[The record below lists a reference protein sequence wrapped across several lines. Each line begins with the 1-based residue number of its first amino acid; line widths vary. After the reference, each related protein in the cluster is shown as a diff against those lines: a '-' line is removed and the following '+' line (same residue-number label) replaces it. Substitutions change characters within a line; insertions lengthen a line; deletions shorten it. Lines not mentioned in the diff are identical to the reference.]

1 MKNFNQKLFSAT
13 VSMLMTVTICQVATT
28 QASDIDIYRPATT
41 GQTRI
46 MFVLDTSYSMI
57 STFAEMACDAP
68 VGATVQ
74 GRNNTAHTESVAATT
89 TNGITIPAYT
99 RYACTIRQ
107 TTTNPKTYKYKRQI
121 VSQTTAA
128 VPAVPGST
136 TLYRCGGGDT
146 STTTK
151 AQCTNNGTLSSAP
164 TSGNGITCSTVE
176 TSGNTTTTYYYDRGG
191 CAGNNNTARYR
202 YRKVVITA
210 MPSIPASTVPTNNCT
225 PTGSVT
231 CNYEYSSCPAN
242 ATTLG
247 VCTTAITSAPSG
259 SFSNESCGTGC
270 TAYYTNAVTQTQDS
284 RVYDRITKLKEGMLD
299 VLVGRNV
306 TTRLGDDVAV
316 GLTKFNSKTGAVLVR
331 VRRLD
336 TTAATLTGTKKT
348 DFTTDCGTAATTTQ
362 RSCMVAKIVGMA
374 ADAYTPTGIAYAQG
388 ARSLLDTIGTDT
400 SICNGNGVYALTD
413 GGPSGKA
420 DISETSVTSGMSNAT
435 SGISGFSCPAAWN
448 LDTTNTNPTF
458 QFKPWTPPASGTSYD
473 NQHMWRCIAK
483 MSDFL
488 LKGATDRAK
497 IKTATVGF
505 GSFYEGLNE
514 YTNAE
519 RDKTPGAPLAAD
531 NIDIQNILNRYN
543 DITNNWAGTQG
554 GSSRAD
560 IANTAL
566 WGVYGRG
573 GWYAASEPAQVADS
587 ILKFVDTVKPTFDPI
602 VTGSPTIP
610 VDALNPI
617 QLQPYGYYAT
627 FVPKPQDNM
636 QLWLGNLN
644 KYHIYNGELYDNDKL
659 IQLIQENG
667 LINSAASGIWGA
679 AGMLGQLPLGTFT
692 DPDKNTKS
700 ANRVVFTN
708 REMSGTSAIESN
720 SLQQVTL
727 ETLFD
732 VNAEKAKFK
741 NDPDKRYWLN
751 ILGYQIDATTDISSL
766 TLDTL
771 PTAQQ
776 RQMGAVMHSKPIL
789 LTQEGKVVA
798 TKVSGSAT
806 PAITTTGR
814 EDYLLFGSNQGML
827 HVVDIISG
835 KEKFAFVPHEM
846 MNNQKLGFLSEGN
859 TDLGKDHLYYGI
871 DGAWTAYTQYVS
883 KTDGTLTVKSS
894 DRKDYDG
901 NDLNQAGLQWVYGGL
916 RMGGRG
922 YYGLDLSNI
931 NAPSLKFHINPMG
944 TGSAEDP
951 TGYMGKSWSKPTIA
965 WVNWGGTRKLV
976 MFVGGGYDDNGEV
989 QCGDSS
995 DATSNPN
1002 LSTYDSLNKY
1012 NNKGYECPKYNQTNQ
1027 KGAGVYM
1034 FDAGDGSLLWWGSA
1048 NAASTT
1054 SATTNSGVIATKADD
1069 LKYSVVSQI
1078 NAVDRNSDGLVDH
1091 LFFGDLGGQ
1100 AFRVDLN
1107 NNATTTGAFAK
1118 RVVPLYKGHL
1128 ANGLSPRFY
1137 EMPSFSVHG
1146 GGVNGLFGVVALS
1159 SGNRSSPLAGTNTVK
1174 VAGVDQIV
1182 TTPTA
1187 NDGVYVIYDNDV
1199 ARTDLYSEITLRT
1212 SNVSLPAVTFG
1223 QLKAGITQTSGSG
1236 VSLAY
1241 RGGWNY
1247 KFSAEAAGKYK
1258 GMNEIYA
1265 LDGMLYVNVYNKDG
1279 TGVTGSCGAG
1289 VIGNSELYQFC
1300 LPTGR
1305 CSFYDNNTSVP
1316 NSSVLGVGIIG
1327 TGLGQGYSN
1336 KGNETGLIIKKD
1348 TANHCDNVA
1357 NKNKPECQLFDN
1369 SSKLKQMRWYET
1381 Q

>member
-46 MFVLDTSYSMI
+46 MFVLDTSQSM
-57 STFAEMACDAP
+57 SVNYDSGRNLNMACDAP
-68 VGATVQ
+68 PNVTVTNNNRSQPISASTVG
-74 GRNNTAHTESVAATT
+74 
-89 TNGITIPAYT
+89 GISIPAYT
-99 RYACTIRQ
+99 RRYCLIRNSAGQTIEI
-107 TTTNPKTYKYKRQI
+107 N
-121 VSQTTAA
+121 
-128 VPAVPGST
+128 
-136 TLYRCGGGDT
+136 
-146 STTTK
+146 
-151 AQCTNNGTLSSAP
+151 
-164 TSGNGITCSTVE
+164 
-176 TSGNTTTTYYYDRGG
+176 DR
-191 CAGNNNTARYR
+191 
-202 YRKVVITA
+202 
-210 MPSIPASTVPTNNCT
+210 
-225 PTGSVT
+225 
-231 CNYEYSSCPAN
+231 
-242 ATTLG
+242 
-247 VCTTAITSAPSG
+247 
-259 SFSNESCGTGC
+259 F
-270 TAYYTNAVTQTQDS
+270 
-284 RVYDRITKLKEGMLD
+284 TKLREGMFD
-299 VLVGRNV
+299 VLIGRNGSA
-306 TTRLGDDVAV
+306 RLDDNIIV
-316 GLTKFNSKTGAVLVR
+316 GLTTFNNNSSGIVLSTA
-331 VRRLD
+331 RRLD
-336 TTAATLTGTKKT
+336 STTSDCTGKN
-348 DFTTDCGTAATTTQ
+348 Q
-362 RSCMVAKIVGMA
+362 RSCLVDQIARMQP
-374 ADAYTPTGIAYAQG
+374 DDYTPTGVAYAIG
-388 ARSLLDTIGTDT
+388 AKSLLATIGTDT
-400 SICNGNGVYALTD
+400 STCNGNGIYVLTD
-413 GGPSGKA
+413 GGPSGTNLVA
-420 DISETSVTSGMSNAT
+420 ANSTAGAMSQAIT
-435 SGISGFSCPAAWN
+435 GFTCPTAWN
-448 LDTTNTNPTF
+448 VDATNTNPTF
-458 QFKPWTPPASGTSYD
+458 QFKAKTGNAENEYA
-473 NQHMWRCIAK
+473 WRCIAK
-483 MSDFL
+483 FSDTL
-488 LKGATDRAK
+488 LKGATNRAK

-505 GSFYEGLNE
+505 GSFYEGLDD
-514 YTNAE
+514 YTNDEKNKAAG
-519 RDKTPGAPLAAD
+519 TPLSST
-531 NIDIQNILNRYN
+531 NIDIQNILSRYN
-543 DITNNWAGTQG
+543 TITNDYANVSG

-679 AGMLGQLPLGTFT
+679 AGMLGKLPLGTFT

-751 ILGYQIDATTDISSL
+751 ILGYQIDATTDISSM

-789 LTQEGKVVA
+789 LTQEGKVIA
-798 TKVSGSAT
+798 TKVSGSTT
-806 PAITTTGR
+806 PTITTTGR

-894 DRKDYDG
+894 DRKDFDG

>member
-46 MFVLDTSYSMI
+46 MFVLDTSASMKA
-57 STFAEMACDAP
+57 SFAKYACDAP
-68 VGATVQ
+68 VADDLVTVSST
-74 GRNNTAHTESVAATT
+74 GENS
-89 TNGITIPAYT
+89 GTIPSYT
-99 RYACTIRQ
+99 RYYCTVNSITEEISPKFYNYKSQ
-107 TTTNPKTYKYKRQI
+107 TTSIPKTYKCQNN
-121 VSQTTAA
+121 V
-128 VPAVPGST
+128 
-136 TLYRCGGGDT
+136 
-146 STTTK
+146 TK
-151 AQCTNNGTLSSAP
+151 ATNCTDMVEASLGAYECLEE
-164 TSGNGITCSTVE
+164 SGNI
-176 TSGNTTTTYYYDRGG
+176 TYYF
-191 CAGNNNTARYR
+191 NTNDSQNRCNKGTKTYVFR
-202 YRKVVITA
+202 TVTTNSTNYYKCNSPYKQQSDCPTVSPLTSQ
-210 MPSIPASTVPTNNCT
+210 PTGASTLLEA
-225 PTGSVT
+225 TGGF
-231 CNYEYSSCPAN
+231 NYYGA
-242 ATTLG
+242 A
-247 VCTTAITSAPSG
+247 A
-259 SFSNESCGTGC
+259 
-270 TAYYTNAVTQTQDS
+270 QTQNKKF
-284 RVYDRITKLKEGMLD
+284 YDRITRLKDGMFTVLQGLNGTPQLGND
-299 VLVGRNV
+299 IVAGLTRFTGGTGGASAGRTGLVLVP
-306 TTRLGDDVAV
+306 
-316 GLTKFNSKTGAVLVR
+316 S
-331 VRRLD
+331 RRLD
-336 TTAATLTGTKKT
+336 ADASATAGCTGK
-348 DFTTDCGTAATTTQ
+348 TQ
-362 RSCMVAKIVGMA
+362 RNCLLDKIKDLDGT
-374 ADAYTPTGIAYAQG
+374 DYTPTGRAYAIG
-388 ARSLLDTIGTDT
+388 ARSLLNTIGTDT
-400 SICNGNGVYALTD
+400 SICNGNGIYALTD
-413 GGPSGKA
+413 GGPS
-420 DISETSVTSGMSNAT
+420 AT
-435 SGISGFSCPAAWN
+435 TDTNPATEMANTISGFTCPSTWN
-448 LDTTNTNPTF
+448 TDVANINSTF
-458 QFKPWTPPASGTSYD
+458 EFKSKVTGANSD
-473 NQHMWRCIAK
+473 NEGVWRCIAK
-483 MSDFL
+483 FNNAL
-488 LKGATDRAK
+488 LEGATSRPK
-497 IKTATVGF
+497 IKTAVVGF
-505 GSFYEGLNE
+505 GKFYEGLNA
-514 YTNAE
+514 YTGHEKN
-519 RDKTPGAPLAAD
+519 KNGPLTSS
-531 NIDIQNILNRYN
+531 NIDVQNILNSYSN
-543 DITNNWAGTQG
+543 ISNNYAGTTG
-554 GSSRAD
+554 GASRAD

-566 WGVYGRG
+566 WGIYGRG

-679 AGMLGQLPLGTFT
+679 AGMLGKLPLGTFT

>member
-46 MFVLDTSYSMI
+46 MFVLDTSASMR
-57 STFAEMACDAP
+57 SDFNNMGCDAP
-68 VGATVQ
+68 SGSTISSRGNSTSVTAATV
-74 GRNNTAHTESVAATT
+74 
-89 TNGITIPAYT
+89 NGISIPAYT
-99 RYACTIRQ
+99 RYTCKIRQ
-107 TTTNPKTYKYKRQI
+107 TLTSPKTYKYKQQV

-128 VPAVPGST
+128 VPATPSVT
-136 TLYRCGGGDT
+136 TYKRCGTTNSATVT
-146 STTTK
+146 STGS
-151 AQCTNNGTLSSAP
+151 CTNSGTLTGNSIPSSGYCPLSPP
-164 TSGNGITCSTVE
+164 TRSGNI
-176 TSGNTTTTYYYDRGG
+176 TTTYYYDRNGCGG
-191 CAGNNNTARYR
+191 ATGTARYR
-202 YRKVVITA
+202 YRIEVTDSV
-210 MPSIPASTVPTNNCT
+210 PEIPASTVPTNNCT

-247 VCTTAITSAPSG
+247 VCTIAITSPPSG

-270 TAYYTNAVTQTQDS
+270 TSYFNNAVTSTVDKDI
-284 RVYDRITKLKEGMLD
+284 YDRITKLKEGMMD
-299 VLVGRNV
+299 VLIGRNSV
-306 TTRLGDDVAV
+306 TRLDDGVAI
-316 GLTKFNSKTGAVLVR
+316 GLTTFAGVLVR
-331 VRRLD
+331 TRRLD
-336 TTAATLTGTKKT
+336 ATYANLTGVDKT
-348 DFTTDCGTAATTTQ
+348 NFSSECGTTPSITQ
-362 RSCMVAKIVGMA
+362 RSCLVAKVA
-374 ADAYTPTGIAYAQG
+374 NLANDTYTPTGIAYAK
-388 ARSLLDTIGTDT
+388 AAKSLVDTIGTDT
-400 SICNGNGVYALTD
+400 SVCNGNGIYTLTD
-413 GGPSGKA
+413 GGPSSG
-420 DISETSVTSGMSNAT
+420 SSYNPETEMKKLDSSFA
-435 SGISGFSCPAAWN
+435 CPALWSV
-448 LDTTNTNPTF
+448 DTTNTNPTF
-458 QFKPWTPPASGTSYD
+458 QYKPAAQGVVYD
-473 NQHMWRCIAK
+473 NQNVWRCIAK
-483 MSDFL
+483 FSDTL
-488 LKGATDRAK
+488 LKGTNSRAK

-519 RDKTPGAPLAAD
+519 RDKTPGTPLAAD

-543 DITNNWAGTQG
+543 DITNTWAGTQG

-708 REMSGTSAIESN
+708 REMSGTSAMESN

-751 ILGYQIDATTDISSL
+751 ILGYQIDATTDISSM

-789 LTQEGKVVA
+789 LTQEGKVIA
-798 TKVSGSAT
+798 TKVSGSTT
-806 PAITTTGR
+806 PTITTTGR